1 MKIKKMFGLIIIFF
15 LVLMFSGMQEIS
27 FAEEASLGQKFI
39 DALESKNESEMK
51 AIIKNNKDDVP
62 EEIKAMV
69 GYAMSGEAAPDER
82 DSLLN
87 ITGMMATIY
96 NEEFKDDR
104 LLKFVIANINSL
116 EKKTEKK
123 VEKKAEKK
131 ASLVPTDKIKEEL
144 VNLGKGEWIV
154 RNIKV
159 DDINDIKIEIG
170 FNEKGGAASAK
181 NVSFADGK
189 KAKEIVLKY
198 IPNAKGRIDWISG
211 GMGMKAVLLE

>member
-1 MKIKKMFGLIIIFF
+1 MKIKKVFGLIIIFF

-27 FAEEASLGQKFI
+27 FAEEASIGQKFI
-39 DALESKNESEMK
+39 DALESKNESEMR

-69 GYAMSGEAAPDER
+69 EYAMSGEAAPDER

-116 EKKTEKK
+116 KKKAEKKTEKK
-123 VEKKAEKK
+123 
-131 ASLVPTDKIKEEL
+131 ASSSPANKIKEEL
-144 VNLGKGEWIV
+144 VKLGKGEWIV
-154 RNIKV
+154 TNIKV
-159 DDINDIKIEIG
+159 DDINNIKIEIG

-211 GMGMKAVLLE
+211 GMGMKVVLLE

>member
-15 LVLMFSGMQEIS
+15 LVLMFLGMQEIS

-116 EKKTEKK
+116 KKKTEKK
-123 VEKKAEKK
+123 VEKKA
-131 ASLVPTDKIKEEL
+131 SSVPTDKIKEEL

-211 GMGMKAVLLE
+211 GMGMKVVLLE

>member
-1 MKIKKMFGLIIIFF
+1 MKIKKVFGLIIIFF

-27 FAEEASLGQKFI
+27 SAEEASLGQKFI
-39 DALESKNESEMK
+39 DALESKNDSEMK
-51 AIIKNNKDDVP
+51 AIIKNNKDNVP

-69 GYAMSGEAAPDER
+69 EYAMSGEAAPDER

-116 EKKTEKK
+116 KKKAEKKTEKK
-123 VEKKAEKK
+123 
-131 ASLVPTDKIKEEL
+131 ASSSPANKIKEEI
-144 VNLGKGEWIV
+144 VKLGKGEWIV
-154 RNIKV
+154 TNIKV
-159 DDINDIKIEIG
+159 DDVNDIKIEIG
-170 FNEKGGAASAK
+170 FKESGGTVSAK
-181 NVSFADGK
+181 NVSFVDSK

-198 IPNAKGRIDWISG
+198 MPNAKGRIDWVSG
-211 GMGMKAVLLE
+211 GVGMKAVLLE

>member
-1 MKIKKMFGLIIIFF
+1 MKTKKGFGVLAILLSSII
-15 LVLMFSGMQEIS
+15 LCGIS

-39 DALESKNESEMK
+39 NALESKNDSEMK

-69 GYAMSGEAAPDER
+69 EYAMSGEAAPDER

-87 ITGMMATIY
+87 ITGIMATIY
-96 NEEFKDDR
+96 NKEFKDDR
-104 LLKFVIANINSL
+104 LLKFVIANVNSL
-116 EKKTEKK
+116 QKKA
-123 VEKKAEKK
+123 EKKAEKK
-131 ASLVPTDKIKEEL
+131 ASSAPTDKIKEEI
-144 VNLGKGEWIV
+144 VKLGNGEWIIT
-154 RNIKV
+154 NIKV
-159 DDINDIKIEIG
+159 DDVNNIKIEIG
-170 FNEKGGAASAK
+170 FKESGGSVSAK
-181 NVSFADGK
+181 NVSFADSK

>member
-1 MKIKKMFGLIIIFF
+1 MKIKKVFGLIIIFF

-27 FAEEASLGQKFI
+27 SAEEASLGQKFI
-39 DALESKNESEMK
+39 DALESKNDSEMK
-51 AIIKNNKDDVP
+51 AIIKNNKDNVP

-69 GYAMSGEAAPDER
+69 EYAMSGEAAPDER

-116 EKKTEKK
+116 KKKAEKKTEKK
-123 VEKKAEKK
+123 
-131 ASLVPTDKIKEEL
+131 ASSSPANKIKEEI
-144 VNLGKGEWIV
+144 VKLGKGEWIV
-154 RNIKV
+154 TNIKV
-159 DDINDIKIEIG
+159 DDVNDIKIEIG
-170 FNEKGGAASAK
+170 FKESGGTVSAK
-181 NVSFADGK
+181 NVSFVDSK

-198 IPNAKGRIDWISG
+198 MPNAKGRIDWVS
-211 GMGMKAVLLE
+211 

>member
-1 MKIKKMFGLIIIFF
+1 MKIKKVFGLIIIFF

-27 FAEEASLGQKFI
+27 FAEEASIGQKFI
-39 DALESKNESEMK
+39 DALESKNESEMR

-69 GYAMSGEAAPDER
+69 EYAMSGEAAPDER

-116 EKKTEKK
+116 KKKAEKKTEKK
-123 VEKKAEKK
+123 
-131 ASLVPTDKIKEEL
+131 ASSSPANKIKEEL
-144 VNLGKGEWIV
+144 VKLGKGEWIV
-154 RNIKV
+154 TNIKV
-159 DDINDIKIEIG
+159 DDINNIKIEIG
-170 FNEKGGAASAK
+170 FNEKGGVASAK

-211 GMGMKAVLLE
+211 GMGMKVVLLE

>member
-1 MKIKKMFGLIIIFF
+1 MKIKKVFGLIIIFF

-27 FAEEASLGQKFI
+27 FAEEASIGQKFI
-39 DALESKNESEMK
+39 DALESKNESEMR

-69 GYAMSGEAAPDER
+69 EYAMSGEAAPDER

-116 EKKTEKK
+116 KKKAEKKTEKK
-123 VEKKAEKK
+123 
-131 ASLVPTDKIKEEL
+131 ASSSPANKIKEEI
-144 VNLGKGEWIV
+144 VKLGKGEWIV
-154 RNIKV
+154 TNIKV
-159 DDINDIKIEIG
+159 DDINNIKIEIG

-211 GMGMKAVLLE
+211 GMGMKVVLLE

>member
-1 MKIKKMFGLIIIFF
+1 MKIKKVFGLIIIFF

-27 FAEEASLGQKFI
+27 FAEEASIGQKFI

-69 GYAMSGEAAPDER
+69 EYAMSGEAAPDER

-116 EKKTEKK
+116 KKKAEKKTEKK
-123 VEKKAEKK
+123 VSSSPAN
-131 ASLVPTDKIKEEL
+131 KIKEEL
-144 VNLGKGEWIV
+144 VKLGKGEWIV
-154 RNIKV
+154 TSIKV
-159 DDINDIKIEIG
+159 DDANDIKIEIG
-170 FNEKGGAASAK
+170 FNEKGGASSAK

-211 GMGMKAVLLE
+211 GMGMKVVLLE